1 MCKKG
6 RRCSKKA
13 SGKPRAPAAQAR
25 SSGSKL
31 GVGVK
36 QSGGSNMHMQQHCR
50 VHKKKVSTAA
60 ASPITSLGETSL
72 DRCPPC
78 AATACLT

>member
-6 RRCSKKA
+6 SRCSKKR
-13 SGKPRAPAAQAR
+13 SGKPQASGAQAR
-25 SSGSKL
+25 SSRSKL
-31 GVGVK
+31 RVGVK
-36 QSGGSNMHMQQHCR
+36 QVRGSNMHMQPQCR
-50 VHKKKVSTAA
+50 VHKTRVSTAA
-60 ASPITSLGETSL
+60 ASPITSETGL